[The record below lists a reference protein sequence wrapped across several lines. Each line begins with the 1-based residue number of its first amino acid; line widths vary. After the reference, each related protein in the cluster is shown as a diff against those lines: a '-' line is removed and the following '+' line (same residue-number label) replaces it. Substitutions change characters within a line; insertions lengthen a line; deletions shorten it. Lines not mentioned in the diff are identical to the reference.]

1 MRSKRCVGNGK
12 KYVQA
17 QRKGQSYIPHAFGG
31 LVSTSTILNE
41 TRGKIISGGIRG
53 FNAPLLSRKDLN
65 SAEVEPIRVSGN
77 PIPQA
82 VEKNKRGSNSEHL
95 RFGFIRDE
103 DLPAVLCRLE
113 NSANITDTPM
123 SGPVVKKNTGFFCNV
138 RQYNGTLKVRAH
150 RCSGTINRTSQL
162 DFEYIF
168 NIGAARLY
176 NRRSYAYP
184 STHTK
189 SEYTQSSTGRPVAC
203 PQKPKTKIEMRKS
216 MQHWEAGRMICQNGS
231 RNSLNI

>member
-41 TRGKIISGGIRG
+41 TRGKTVSGGIRG

-103 DLPAVLCRLE
+103 DAPAVLCRLE
-113 NSANITDTPM
+113 NSAKITDTPM
-123 SGPVVKKNTGFFCNV
+123 SGPVVKKPQVFFAMLENTMEHGRYVPIVVPGLSTGPPNS
-138 RQYNGTLKVRAH
+138 TL
-150 RCSGTINRTSQL
+150 
-162 DFEYIF
+162 
-168 NIGAARLY
+168 
-176 NRRSYAYP
+176 
-184 STHTK
+184 ST
-189 SEYTQSSTGRPVAC
+189 SSTSVPQDFTIEDPTPGTAPIRSQSTRVRPVAC
-203 PQKPKTKIEMRKS
+203 PQKPS